1 MEVDKAQEN
10 SFILIQCL
18 TVITKIVGLLLKITL
33 QPEG

>member
-10 SFILIQCL
+10 SFILIQRL